1 MEFEAFLPHL
11 GFAAV
16 LTLLSAGVVRLMIAF
31 PILDDPNRR
40 AATAHTVPTPKGG
53 GLGIV
58 AAFVAGM
65 VVLYGTARYA
75 RIAEAEFLGTI
86 LAAVA
91 IAGVALADD
100 IRDFRFVVKLA
111 AQAGAALVAIASGLV
126 VSRLAIPW
134 VGVVELGIAG
144 PLLTLFWIVACT
156 NAVNFMD
163 GMDGLVGG
171 SLLVACASLCFIA
184 AGQGAWFVYAAALFL
199 TAGLVGYLPFNLHP
213 ARIFMGDVGSQ
224 FLGFILAVLGVACA
238 RFDTAQLSFLIVP
251 LLLFGHLFDTGFTI
265 VRRVLMGERPSTPH
279 RTHLYQMAQ
288 RTGLSVHRVAAIH
301 GAFVLLQAG
310 LALAFPH
317 LSPSVKPLVV
327 LPALAVQLLWL
338 AYVAR
343 RVLRAGL
350 SWRAW

>member
-1 MEFEAFLPHL
+1 MRFEAFVPHL
-11 GFAAV
+11 GFAA
-16 LTLLSAGVVRLMIAF
+16 LLALLSAAVVRLMIAY
-31 PILDDPNRR
+31 PMLDDPARR
-40 AATAHTVPTPKGG
+40 AATAHKVPTPKGG

-65 VVLYGTARYA
+65 VVLYGTARFA
-75 RIAEAEFLGTI
+75 RIADPEFVGTI
-86 LAAVA
+86 LAALA

-100 IRDFRFVVKLA
+100 LRDFRFVVKLA
-111 AQAGAALVAIASGLV
+111 AQAGAALVAMASGLV
-126 VSRLAIPW
+126 VTRLALPW
-134 VGVVELGIAG
+134 IGVVDLGIAG

-171 SLLVACASLCFIA
+171 SLLVACASLCIIA
-184 AGQGAWFVYAAALFL
+184 AGQEAWFVYAAALFL
-199 TAGLVGYLPFNLHP
+199 TAGLVGYLPFNIHP

-224 FLGFILAVLGVACA
+224 FLGFVMAVLAVACA

-251 LLLFGHLFDTGFTI
+251 LLLFAHLFDTGFTLA
-265 VRRVLMGERPSTPH
+265 RRIAMGERPSTPH

-288 RTGLSVHRVAAIH
+288 RSGLSVHRVAAIH
-301 GAFVLLQAG
+301 GAFVLFQAA

-317 LSPSVKPLVV
+317 LAPAVKPLIV
-327 LPALAVQLLWL
+327 LPPLAIQLLWL

-343 RVLRAGL
+343 RVRRAGL
-350 SWRAW
+350 SWRAG